1 MRPTAGPTIGML
13 RCSLGLDPGQDFVA
27 GRKQRVDVIFDGRD
41 GDSAH
46 APGCVDVFL
55 LWQVCSF
62 ADDYEIVTPGFISKI
77 STPGTS
83 FCKSPGLPVSIGKVP
98 KCMGTTVFA
107 LSRLQA

>member
-1 MRPTAGPTIGML
+1 MRPGGTDNRYVALG
-13 RCSLGLDPGQDFVA
+13 SLGLDPGQDFVA

-98 KCMGTTVFA
+98 KCIGTTVFA